1 MPDSGLQFTHHGA
14 VNGVTGSCH
23 QLHLP
28 GGASVLVDCGLF
40 QGAGDFGRRVGGAGR
55 LEIGF
60 SLAGVCA
67 LVVTHVHID
76 HVGRLPYLMAAGF
89 KGPIFCTPASA
100 LLLPMVIHDALKVGF
115 TRDEA
120 LIGRVIAQLQR
131 QIVPGPY
138 RSWRR
143 CCPGNLG

>member
-1 MPDSGLQFTHHGA
+1 MPDTPLHFTHHGA
-14 VNGVTGSCH
+14 VKGVTGSCH

-40 QGAGDFGRRVGGAGR
+40 QGAETSSDGSAGADR

-100 LLLPMVIHDALKVGF
+100 LLLPMVIRDALKVGF
-115 TRDEA
+115 TRDA
-120 LIGRVIAQLQR
+120 GSPAAIR
-131 QIVPGPY
+131 
-138 RSWRR
+138 
-143 CCPGNLG
+143 